1 MTSPFPIIDF
11 LHVSLAEPTLT
22 STSTTSNT
30 SCLES
35 NNYDETVS
43 CYKTLM
49 KAKPVDFRISL
60 SLAHVSLKW
69 NKFDDAIQYA
79 RQSLNMC
86 SDCENFAARR
96 LLQEIEERKSE
107 HPLFH
112 SSAGFLGVVDMSEND
127 FYVAPAWNLTFQDA
141 LFTALQSKK
150 ISVIKPDIEKIMEQ
164 TDLKMDSE
172 AACAMEITK
181 AAGLSFGIYVTIEET
196 HLPKDVIVT
205 LHTVRESGVI
215 IERVFIVISKKELQN
230 AHSTNRRAS
239 ELASVFEKT
248 LKRKRN

>member
-1 MTSPFPIIDF
+1 
-11 LHVSLAEPTLT
+11 
-22 STSTTSNT
+22 
-30 SCLES
+30 
-35 NNYDETVS
+35 
-43 CYKTLM
+43 M

-127 FYVAPAWNLTFQDA
+127 FYVAPAWNLTFQD
-141 LFTALQSKK
+141 
-150 ISVIKPDIEKIMEQ
+150 
-164 TDLKMDSE
+164 
-172 AACAMEITK
+172 
-181 AAGLSFGIYVTIEET
+181 T

-230 AHSTNRRAS
+230 AHSTNRRTS

-248 LKRKRN
+248 L